1 MNETTVILNRPNFL
15 ASEVGLRLV
24 TYTMA
29 QDNGQAVTENGRK
42 IIKAGTVYPANGA
55 SAVGI
60 VFQDIDVTNGDA
72 LGSIMVA
79 GHYYKNKLNGEIA
92 SEAATALSAK
102 GLYGETEPSVVR
114 PY

>member
-1 MNETTVILNRPNFL
+1 MNESTVILNRPNFL

-29 QDNGQAVTENGRK
+29 KDNGQAVTENGRK
-42 IIKAGTVYPANGA
+42 IIKAGTVYPANG
-55 SAVGI
+55 SGAVGI

-79 GHYYKNKLNGEIA
+79 GHYYKDKITIA
-92 SEAATALSAK
+92 GDAETALSSK
-102 GLYGETEPSVVR
+102 GLYGETEPTVTR

>member
-42 IIKAGTVYPANGA
+42 IIKA
-55 SAVGI
+55 
-60 VFQDIDVTNGDA
+60 DV
-72 LGSIMVA
+72 
-79 GHYYKNKLNGEIA
+79 
-92 SEAATALSAK
+92 
-102 GLYGETEPSVVR
+102 R
-114 PY
+114 RR